1 MNVEDRIKEAFD
13 PIRLPAH
20 VSSIE
25 SAGRRK
31 RRVRRASVLAPVVA
45 IVAAAAVLAPTML
58 PGNHRTSAAAATLHR
73 LAAVAARQPAVS
85 VGPGQYVYS
94 RYLARYETCRGD
106 QGNECIWEDVDRE
119 TWVAPDGSGRIRETR
134 GSTAWSEQ
142 FRPGE
147 LNADDLS
154 KVPTDRDA
162 LRAFIEER
170 ASKADQPLDYE
181 MFVVVGD
188 LLRESFSSTT
198 AFESP
203 ELRSAL
209 FEVAASLPGVEYLG
223 DTTDEVG
230 RPGVGVGYTH
240 RGVRYEL
247 IFDPATSVFL
257 GERDVRTDGGTT
269 VPGSWA
275 SYLESGIV
283 DGTNERP

>member
-45 IVAAAAVLAPTML
+45 IVAAAAVLAPTVL
-58 PGNHRTSAAAATLHR
+58 PGGHRTSAAAATLHR
-73 LAAVAARQPAVS
+73 LAAVAARQPDVS

-94 RYLARYETCRGD
+94 RYKGRYQTCDGD
-106 QGNECIWEDVDRE
+106 TGACVWEDVDRE
-119 TWVAPDGSGRIRETR
+119 TWVAPEGSGRIRETR
-134 GSTAWSEQ
+134 GSMTWSEE
-142 FRPGE
+142 FVPGE

-188 LLRESFSSTT
+188 LLRESFSSPVV
-198 AFESP
+198 FESP

-209 FEVAASLPGVEYLG
+209 FDVAASLPGVELLG
-223 DTTDEVG
+223 NTTDEIG

-247 IFDPATSVFL
+247 IFDPATSAFL
-257 GERDVRTDGGTT
+257 GERDVQADGGTT